1 MWLFDI
7 MGATEFKR
15 ILEHEEEQLRILRY
29 QNTRV
34 LVRPKTRIIDV
45 VFLLLLYFVL
55 IACCIVLNCIVNVP
69 IQYEVL
75 TSILIYALITEF
87 SLKYIGIK
95 IVECYQHYATEQ
107 TRRKCLCVPSCS
119 EYAILCLKKYELI
132 YALIKIRKRLFITC
146 KGYDFIIDQ
155 AWKW

>member
-1 MWLFDI
+1 MSISELH
-7 MGATEFKR
+7 K
-15 ILEHEEEQLRILRY
+15 ILEYEEEQMRILRY

-34 LVRPKTRIIDV
+34 LPRPKTRIINV
-45 VFLLLLYFVL
+45 VILSLMYFAL
-55 IACCIVLNCIVNVP
+55 ISFCIGLNCIVNIP
-69 IQYEVL
+69 ILYEVL
-75 TSILIYALITEF
+75 CSIPVYYLITEF

-119 EYAILCLKKYELI
+119 EYAILCLKKYSLI
-132 YALIKIRKRLFITC
+132 HALTKIRKRLFVTC

-155 AWKW
+155 P